1 MVADKIMSG
10 TIFLFPGQG
19 SQFPGMARDLFDKYD
34 VVKNLFNLASDACG
48 RDMKALLFE
57 GSDEDLKAT
66 ENAQPAIVLA
76 SLAAREVLKEE
87 GIESTG
93 AAGHSLG
100 EYTAMVDA
108 GVLTPED
115 ALKAVTARGEFMAA
129 AGAVITAEKGEIGM
143 AAVIGIGPEAVHSVL
158 DGLEDVWS
166 SNENGPAQVAI
177 GGTRAGMDGA
187 GEALKAAGARR
198 IIPLKVSC
206 PFHTPLMI
214 GPARSMES
222 LLAEINFNDPVKTVW
237 SNVNAS
243 PVKSGDEARS
253 LLVEQVTH
261 SVRWMDLM
269 ASIAETSPSAL
280 YEVGPGKVLTG
291 LWGKSGQNETCL
303 PAGTVGDLESI
314 KDNE

>member
-1 MVADKIMSG
+1 MSG

-19 SQFPGMARDLFDKYD
+19 SQFSGMARDLFDKYD
-34 VVKNLFNLASDACG
+34 AVKKLFSLASDACG

-57 GSDEDLKAT
+57 GSEEDLKAT

-76 SLAAREVLKEE
+76 SLAAREALLAE
-87 GIESTG
+87 GFESAG

-115 ALKAVTARGEFMAA
+115 ALKAVAARGEFMAA

-143 AAVIGIGPEAVHSVL
+143 AAVIGIGPDAVCSAL

-166 SNENGPAQVAI
+166 ANENGPTQVAI
-177 GGTRAGMDGA
+177 GGTKAGMDGA

-206 PFHTPLMI
+206 PFHTPLMA

-222 LLAEINFNDPVKTVW
+222 LLAEISFNDPVKTVW
-237 SNVNAS
+237 SNVSAM
-243 PVKSGDEARS
+243 PVKSGDEART

-261 SVRWMDLM
+261 TVKWMELM
-269 ASIAETSPSAL
+269 ASIAETSPLAL
-280 YEVGPGKVLTG
+280 YEAGPGKVLAG
-291 LWGKSGQNETCL
+291 LWGKSGLNGTCL
-303 PAGTVGDLESI
+303 PAGTVGDLDSI
-314 KDNE
+314 KDKE